1 MAAEPR
7 KPPGGQTR
15 DKHLVALVK
24 AGASLGEAGSHFGI
38 SRERVRQVLEREGIR
53 AGSLPGRKEAR
64 ARRRLHRV
72 RENTKA
78 IEAMWREGMTHEE
91 IARELSLSPGG
102 VKELIHE
109 VISREERLARG
120 ARKNSHRQQSP
131 EDWALRALRDA
142 AQILERTPSSRAYDR
157 LRTKGLIDGPA
168 RSTITTRFGW
178 AAACKLAGLTPNPR
192 SPSPRSGAR
201 TYSEEDLRN
210 AMARITDKIGHPPS
224 LTEYDSLRES
234 GEATAVTIRHRYG
247 GWLRA
252 RAELLDGHAGPASSL
267 MRGPD

>member
-1 MAAEPR
+1 
-7 KPPGGQTR
+7 
-15 DKHLVALVK
+15 LVK
-24 AGASLGEAGSHFGI
+24 AGASLGEAGSRFGI

-53 AGSLPGRKEAR
+53 AAALPGRKEAR

-72 RENTKA
+72 RENAKA

-91 IARELSLSPGG
+91 IARELGLSPGG

-120 ARKNSHRQQSP
+120 ARKNSDRQQSP
-131 EDWALRALRDA
+131 EEWALRALQDA
-142 AQILERTPSSRAYDR
+142 ARILERTPSSRAYDR

-201 TYSEEDLRN
+201 TYSEEDLRT
-210 AMARITDKIGHPPS
+210 AMARITDQIGHPPS
-224 LTEYDSLRES
+224 LTEYDALRED

-252 RAELLDGHAGPASSL
+252 RGQLLDGNTASSPAPL
-267 MRGPD
+267 RRS

>member
-1 MAAEPR
+1 
-7 KPPGGQTR
+7 
-15 DKHLVALVK
+15 VAGLY
-24 AGASLGEAGSHFGI
+24 GARPLLGEAAT
-38 SRERVRQVLEREGIR
+38 EAAVRQGIR
-53 AGSLPGRKEAR
+53 AGALPGRKEAR
-64 ARRRLHRV
+64 ARRRLHRI
-72 RENTKA
+72 RENARA

-91 IARELSLSPGG
+91 IAHELNLSPSG

-120 ARKNSHRQQSP
+120 ARKNSDRQQSP
-131 EDWALRALRDA
+131 EEWALGALRDA

-178 AAACKLAGLTPNPR
+178 ATACKLAGLTPNPR

-201 TYSEEDLRN
+201 TYSDDDLR
-210 AMARITDKIGHPPS
+210 AALERITRELGHPPS
-224 LTEYDSLRES
+224 LTEYDARREE

-252 RAELLDGHAGPASSL
+252 RAQLLDGYESRLARRS
-267 MRGPD
+267 

>member
-1 MAAEPR
+1 M
-7 KPPGGQTR
+7 PGGQTR
-15 DKHLVALVK
+15 DQHLVALVK
-24 AGASLGEAGSHFGI
+24 AGASLGEAGSQFGI

-53 AGSLPGRKEAR
+53 AGALPGRKEAR

-72 RENTKA
+72 RENAKA

-91 IARELSLSPGG
+91 IARELALSPSG
-102 VKELIHE
+102 VRELIHE

-120 ARKNSHRQQSP
+120 ARKNSDRQQSP

-201 TYSEEDLRN
+201 TYSEDNLRN

-224 LTEYDSLRES
+224 LTEYDALREE

-252 RAELLDGHAGPASSL
+252 RAELLDMSGSTSSTA
-267 MRGPD
+267 RRS